1 MDFDIG
7 KKLIQEKKF
16 NRALIFFLNEIE
28 KGNKNI
34 KLYFLLGIV
43 YYELNQIKKSII
55 YYKLALKIDPKS
67 INIIL
72 NLANANYVIGNFLS
86 AKSLY
91 LRAIKLNRYIL
102 KAYYG
107 LYLIKPQYLTS
118 RHILDLNEI
127 KNKNVSLN
135 ESYLVEYL
143 LSKIAKQKKDF
154 ELELKH
160 LHKYQKECFISRN
173 DHNLQ
178 GLFYYNKIISKHF
191 DKIKFNKIVSDD
203 VKLKS
208 ISPIFIIGLPRSGS
222 TLIESIIGA
231 SDSEILSLGET
242 SIFNTSIVNQIKNY
256 VFSKNFD
263 SKKYTFNIDCSEIKK
278 SVLDRYQNFLPKN
291 KKKIFFI
298 DKSLENFFNIEII
311 LKVFPNAKFINTKRN
326 YNDSATAIY
335 QSMLPDLPWTHS
347 IADIL
352 NYIDNYI
359 KIINYYENKFPN
371 KVLSIQLENFTNR
384 QEFYTKKIYE
394 FCDLPWS
401 PEILEFY
408 KKKNFIVKTLSNTQL
423 RSQISTYNYKQY
435 QPYQILLNNFKNKY
449 AWLTKD

>member
-1 MDFDIG
+1 MDLNIG

-16 NRALIFFLNEIE
+16 NKALIFFLNELE
-28 KGNKNI
+28 KGNKTI

-43 YYELNQIKKSII
+43 CYELNQIKKSII
-55 YYKLALKIDPKS
+55 YYKLALKIEPKS
-67 INIIL
+67 IDITL

-91 LRAIKLNRYIL
+91 LKVIKLNKYIP

-118 RHILDLNEI
+118 QHILDLNEI
-127 KNKNVSLN
+127 KNRNVSLQ

-143 LSKIAKQKKDF
+143 LSKSAKQKNNL

-160 LHKYQKECFISRN
+160 LHKYQNVCFKSRN

-178 GLFYYNKIISKHF
+178 GLFYYNKIISKHYN
-191 DKIKFNKIVSDD
+191 KIKFNQILSDEAN
-203 VKLKS
+203 LKS

-231 SDSEILSLGET
+231 SDSDILSLGET
-242 SIFNTSIVNQIKNY
+242 SIFNTSIVNQIKNS

-263 SKKYTFNIDCSEIKK
+263 SENYIFNIDTLEIQKK
-278 SVLDRYQNFLPKN
+278 VLDRYQNFLPKN
-291 KKKIFFI
+291 KKQTFFI
-298 DKSLENFFNIEII
+298 DKSLENFFNIEVI

-326 YNDSATAIY
+326 YNDSAIAIY

-359 KIINYYENKFPN
+359 KVTDYYDKKFPN
-371 KVLSIQLENFTNR
+371 KVLSIQLENLTNG
-384 QEFYTKKIYE
+384 QEYYTKKIYE
-394 FCDLPWS
+394 FCNLKWS

-423 RSQISTYNYKQY
+423 RSRISTYNHKKY
-435 QPYQILLNNFKNKY
+435 QLYQILLNNFKNKY
-449 AWLTKD
+449 TWLT

>member
-1 MDFDIG
+1 M
-7 KKLIQEKKF
+7 
-16 NRALIFFLNEIE
+16 
-28 KGNKNI
+28 
-34 KLYFLLGIV
+34 
-43 YYELNQIKKSII
+43 
-55 YYKLALKIDPKS
+55 
-67 INIIL
+67 
-72 NLANANYVIGNFLS
+72 
-86 AKSLY
+86 
-91 LRAIKLNRYIL
+91 
-102 KAYYG
+102 
-107 LYLIKPQYLTS
+107 
-118 RHILDLNEI
+118 
-127 KNKNVSLN
+127 
-135 ESYLVEYL
+135 
-143 LSKIAKQKKDF
+143 
-154 ELELKH
+154 
-160 LHKYQKECFISRN
+160 
-173 DHNLQ
+173 
-178 GLFYYNKIISKHF
+178 
-191 DKIKFNKIVSDD
+191 
-203 VKLKS
+203 
-208 ISPIFIIGLPRSGS
+208 
-222 TLIESIIGA
+222 
-231 SDSEILSLGET
+231 
-242 SIFNTSIVNQIKNY
+242 
-256 VFSKNFD
+256 FSKNFD

-278 SVLDRYQNFLPKN
+278 SVLDKYQNFLPKN

-394 FCDLPWS
+394 FCDLSWS

-435 QPYQILLNNFKNKY
+435 QPVSYTH
-449 AWLTKD
+449 LTLPTTD

>member
-1 MDFDIG
+1 
-7 KKLIQEKKF
+7 
-16 NRALIFFLNEIE
+16 
-28 KGNKNI
+28 
-34 KLYFLLGIV
+34 
-43 YYELNQIKKSII
+43 
-55 YYKLALKIDPKS
+55 
-67 INIIL
+67 
-72 NLANANYVIGNFLS
+72 
-86 AKSLY
+86 
-91 LRAIKLNRYIL
+91 
-102 KAYYG
+102 
-107 LYLIKPQYLTS
+107 
-118 RHILDLNEI
+118 
-127 KNKNVSLN
+127 
-135 ESYLVEYL
+135 
-143 LSKIAKQKKDF
+143 
-154 ELELKH
+154 
-160 LHKYQKECFISRN
+160 
-173 DHNLQ
+173 
-178 GLFYYNKIISKHF
+178 
-191 DKIKFNKIVSDD
+191 
-203 VKLKS
+203 
-208 ISPIFIIGLPRSGS
+208 
-222 TLIESIIGA
+222 
-231 SDSEILSLGET
+231 
-242 SIFNTSIVNQIKNY
+242 

-326 YNDSATAIY
+326 YNDSAIAIY

-394 FCDLPWS
+394 FCDLSWS